1 MSTRL
6 KSLRKRLGI
15 TLDALAAE
23 AGLTKSYL
31 SKVERGLSTPSVAA
45 ALKIADALDVN
56 VEELFSDD
64 PRGNPEY
71 SLVRAGSRRS
81 FGDAEQGISYSSL
94 TDRVGVRQIL
104 PFVIRPQA
112 EFSDAAFKEHFGE
125 EFVFVHRGKIEV
137 DLGSERLQLSTGDSL
152 HFSAQIPHRIR
163 RLEDENTELLIVVVG
178 EDQEN

>member
-6 KSLRKRLGI
+6 KSLRKRLGV
-15 TLDALAAE
+15 TLDALADE

-31 SKVERGLSTPSVAA
+31 SKVERGLSTPSVSA
-45 ALKIADALDVN
+45 ALKIADALDVD
-56 VEELFSDD
+56 VEKLFSDD
-64 PRGNPEY
+64 PAGAAQY

-94 TDRVGVRQIL
+94 TDQVGTRQIL

-137 DLGSERLQLSTGDSL
+137 DLGSERLQLGTGDSL

-163 RLEDENTELLIVVVG
+163 RLGDEDTELLIVVVG
-178 EDQEN
+178 ED